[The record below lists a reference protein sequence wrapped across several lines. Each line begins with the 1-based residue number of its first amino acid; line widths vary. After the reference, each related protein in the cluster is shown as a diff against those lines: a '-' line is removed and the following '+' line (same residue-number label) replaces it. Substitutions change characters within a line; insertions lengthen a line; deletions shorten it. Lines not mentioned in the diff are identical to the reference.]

1 MDPLTA
7 GAIALATLLL
17 NKSAEKAFLCKLYN
31 SVSEYQELIIPILFS
46 TVKI

>member
-17 NKSAEKAFLCKLYN
+17 NKSAEKSNGILVEKAIAKKRIPRFRSGAFPFN
-31 SVSEYQELIIPILFS
+31 
-46 TVKI
+46 